1 VKQKQARRMV
11 AACAGLA
18 AISTAGCASHA
29 QTAPVYRE
37 AAPAGSTEV
46 TVREDFDPAR
56 FRQDLLL
63 IQPVF
68 TPPSVVSGTPV
79 VEPDPANALGNAP
92 ADTLA
97 AQVADSAAEHR
108 MPVVGAAIDSVD
120 IAVFRVQV
128 IALRREEGARNIADE
143 LHRRFEVD
151 ADVVPQGRLFS
162 VHAGRLTTSAEAN
175 LLRAQ
180 IADLSLGYEGA
191 FIIRD
196 TLRTAIAS
204 DNEPLEYD
212 RPTSET
218 PPSYVDS
225 AVTQDVPTRQ
235 MQLPQIEPELVL
247 VQGFRVNIVQFNDQN
262 AAQKERIEVI
272 KRLKRDDVAVKFEAP
287 WHKVLAGSFRT
298 SIEAQKFVER
308 CRSIGYRTAQR
319 VPGEV
324 YLPREEGVNR

>member
-1 VKQKQARRMV
+1 MKQKQARRLV

-68 TPPSVVSGTPV
+68 TPSSVVSGTPV
-79 VEPDPANALGNAP
+79 AEPGPANALGNAP

-108 MPVVGAAIDSVD
+108 MRVVGAAIDSVD

-191 FIIRD
+191 FIVRD

-204 DNEPLEYD
+204 DNEPLEHD

-218 PPSYVDS
+218 PPAYVDS
-225 AVTQDVPTRQ
+225 AATQDVPTRQ
-235 MQLPQIEPELVL
+235 MQLPKIEPELVL

-262 AAQKERIEVI
+262 AAQKERIDVI
-272 KRLKRDDVAVKFEAP
+272 KRLKRDDVDVKFEAP

-308 CRSIGYRTAQR
+308 CRYIGYRTAQR
-319 VPGEV
+319 VPAEV